1 MNWFKLPKPAHGSF
15 SWRRLFLFGW
25 LVFLSLLV
33 LLLALV
39 NVALQHQ
46 VRHLETDY
54 YLALKEQ
61 QRLRTE
67 WGRLMLEYSHLT
79 ARSRIQQVAQTQLQ
93 LKLEKNPNLQNL
105 QIIYLPVSSVE
116 KDDR

>member
-15 SWRRLFLFGW
+15 SWRRLFLFVW

-33 LLLALV
+33 LLLALA
-39 NVALQHQ
+39 NVGLQHQ

-61 QRLRTE
+61 QQLRTE

-79 ARSRIQQVAQTQLQ
+79 ARPRIQQIAETQLQ

-105 QIIYLPVSSVE
+105 QVIYLSVPAEE
-116 KDDR
+116 KNDR